1 VLGYCL
7 AEIADAYFV
16 VFKSKINMENNPK
29 QDAIRPAYY
38 QLEVKGVKFDVFDLV
53 RAIQKKVDF
62 SFELATA
69 IKYII
74 RLKEDSIEKRINDL
88 EKAKEC
94 IEREILFLKDIK
106 QKSESF

>member
-1 VLGYCL
+1 M
-7 AEIADAYFV
+7 DN
-16 VFKSKINMENNPK
+16 KPK

-38 QLEVKGVKFDVFDLV
+38 HLEIKGVKFDVFDLV
-53 RAIQKKVDF
+53 RAVQKKVDF

-74 RLKEDSIEKRINDL
+74 RLKSDSLEKRINDL

-94 IEREILFLKDIK
+94 IEREILFIKDIQSANK
-106 QKSESF
+106 F